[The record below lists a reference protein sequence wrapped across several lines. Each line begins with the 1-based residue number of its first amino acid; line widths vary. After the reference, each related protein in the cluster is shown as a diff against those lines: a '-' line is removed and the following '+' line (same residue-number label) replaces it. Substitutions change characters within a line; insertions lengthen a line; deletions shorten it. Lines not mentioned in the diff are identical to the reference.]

1 MNERNYGR
9 VVLAEDEPDR
19 ALEMMNLLEKIGSF
33 DVRTTRRKRDLLGL
47 LEETQAGWLLLDLN
61 LEDGN
66 SADLVPEIRNIYGNE
81 VFIIV
86 LSGYFEEY
94 PEYELLAMGVD
105 LYLRKPYSARAMLM
119 QMEKL
124 KERVEGREVVQRTVR
139 KLKIGKGSVD
149 LERGTYDKGD
159 KLVEVPTRPLD
170 LIRILS
176 SSFSDDGWEYVNK
189 INIIGNIWGEEYKN
203 DPELLGQRLRRIRSD
218 AKRFFGI
225 DVIEGDRKYSSSAF
239 RLSRDVELLD

>member
-1 MNERNYGR
+1 MRERNYSR
-9 VVLAEDEPDR
+9 VVLAEDEPER
-19 ALEMMNLLEKIGSF
+19 ALEMMNLLEKVGSF
-33 DVRTTRRKRDLLGL
+33 DVRTTRRKRDILGL

-66 SADLVPEIRNIYGNE
+66 SADLVPDIRNSYGGD

-86 LSGYFEEY
+86 LSGYFEDY
-94 PEYELLAMGVD
+94 PEYELLARGVD

-124 KERVEGREVVQRTVR
+124 KERVEGRAVIPHPVR
-139 KLKIGKGSVD
+139 RLKVGKGIVD
-149 LERGTYDKGD
+149 LERGTYSKG
-159 KLVEVPTRPLD
+159 KKTVEVPARPLD

-176 SSFSDDGWEYVNK
+176 SSFDEGGWEYVNK
-189 INIIGNIWGEEYKN
+189 IGIIGNIWGEEYGT

-218 AKRFFGI
+218 AKRFFGMDI
-225 DVIEGDRKYSSSAF
+225 IEGDRKYSSSAL
-239 RLSRDVELLD
+239 RLSREVELLD